1 MHHVLTHGAQSLD
14 TKERMM
20 KIGMM
25 MAMTVLF
32 NLGIAHAGTAQP
44 NPGFDRVGVASSDRQ
59 RLAGERNPTA
69 DIARFKAAPG
79 ESAEASVTNYPARK
93 REMAR
98 RLVWLM
104 LSAR

>member
-1 MHHVLTHGAQSLD
+1 
-14 TKERMM
+14 M

-25 MAMTVLF
+25 IMMALVF
-32 NLGIAHAGTAQP
+32 NLGVAHAETVKP
-44 NPGFDRVGVASSDRQ
+44 TPGFDRVGMASASQQ
-59 RLAGERNPTA
+59 RSAVTA
-69 DIARFKAAPG
+69 QLKAAPG
-79 ESAEASVTNYPARK
+79 ESDEPDAARYSERK

>member
-1 MHHVLTHGAQSLD
+1 
-14 TKERMM
+14 MM

-25 MAMTVLF
+25 MMALVF
-32 NLGIAHAGTAQP
+32 NLGVAHAETVKP
-44 NPGFDRVGVASSDRQ
+44 PPGFDRVGLASAGQQ
-59 RLAGERNPTA
+59 RSTA
-69 DIARFKAAPG
+69 TAQLNTAPG
-79 ESAEASVTNYPARK
+79 ESAEPEAARYPERK

>member
-1 MHHVLTHGAQSLD
+1 
-14 TKERMM
+14 MM

-25 MAMTVLF
+25 VMMALAF
-32 NLGIAHAGTAQP
+32 NLGVAHAESVRPT
-44 NPGFDRVGVASSDRQ
+44 PGFDRVGMASAAQQ
-59 RLAGERNPTA
+59 RNAVTA
-69 DIARFKAAPG
+69 QLKAAPG
-79 ESAEASVTNYPARK
+79 EGAESGDANYSERK

>member
-1 MHHVLTHGAQSLD
+1 
-14 TKERMM
+14 M
-20 KIGMM
+20 KIGTM
-25 MAMTVLF
+25 MAMAVLF
-32 NLGIAHAGTAQP
+32 NLGGAHAETVQP
-44 NPGFDRVGVASSDRQ
+44 NPGFDRVGLTSSDKQ
-59 RLAGERNPTA
+59 RLAGERNATA

-79 ESAEASVTNYPARK
+79 ESAEASVSNYPARK

>member
-1 MHHVLTHGAQSLD
+1 
-14 TKERMM
+14 M

-25 MAMTVLF
+25 MMALVF
-32 NLGIAHAGTAQP
+32 NLGVAHAESVKP
-44 NPGFDRVGVASSDRQ
+44 NPGFDRVGLASAGSQ
-59 RLAGERNPTA
+59 RSAVTA
-69 DIARFKAAPG
+69 QLKTAPG
-79 ESAEASVTNYPARK
+79 ESAEPGVAQYPERK